1 MERRGGAARGVRVQH
16 VQGFAEKAAPQC
28 SSGRYRAAG
37 RYHSMQMRSRPV
49 AHLLLLPPAASADPS
64 HLIPPPAVLSTC
76 PPACSESIEYKY
88 LVTSEFSDE
97 VIWQPCKNLV
107 LTVGEDVQVGG

>member
-1 MERRGGAARGVRVQH
+1 
-16 VQGFAEKAAPQC
+16 
-28 SSGRYRAAG
+28 
-37 RYHSMQMRSRPV
+37 MQMRSRPV
-49 AHLLLLPPAASADPS
+49 AHLLLLLLPPAASADPS
-64 HLIPPPAVLSTC
+64 HLIPPPAVLLSTC